1 MVISLDNFLDLI
13 RKYELFL
20 FVIFYS
26 YNFFI
31 YGRENKLINMYVYIY
46 LKNVNNF
53 VFLLYD
59 I

>member
-31 YGRENKLINMYVYIY
+31 YGREIKLINMYVYIY